1 MQAPQGPDLNKLL
14 VATTNAR
21 KAADEA
27 CNMLGAFMYSQAHP
41 PSPIMLLNPQANGV
55 AGRIHAGSVKPVD
68 PSLMHQQQLQALLQQ
83 VQMQVS
89 NLIAMSEEIKVIV
102 TGGQGDEQ
110 PAEGSQA

>member
-27 CNMLGAFMYSQAHP
+27 CNLLGAMIYAQAHP

-55 AGRIHAGSVKPVD
+55 AGRLHAGSVKPID
-68 PSLMHQQQLQALLQQ
+68 PLMQHQQQIHAMLQAT
-83 VQMQVS
+83 QMQVS
-89 NLIAMSEEIKVIV
+89 NLIAMSEEIKAIV
-102 TGGQGDEQ
+102 TGGHGDEQ
-110 PAEGSQA
+110 PAEDSQA